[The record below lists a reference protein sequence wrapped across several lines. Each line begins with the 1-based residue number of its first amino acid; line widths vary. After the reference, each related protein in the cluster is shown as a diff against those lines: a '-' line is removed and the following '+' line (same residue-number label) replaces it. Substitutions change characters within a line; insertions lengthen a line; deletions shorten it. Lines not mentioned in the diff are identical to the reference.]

1 MRLPKF
7 LPQLLMPREEPFF
20 GLLRSS
26 TRNLHEVTVK
36 LLDLLEH
43 YEDVEAKAAEIK
55 RLEEV
60 GDHVIHQIMTN
71 LHRTFVTPF
80 DREDIAQLGE
90 RLDDVVDGAE
100 EVARTLVEYG
110 VKKPTER
117 AKELGRLLEQAGQ
130 VLEEAGEKLHWRGSK
145 LREILVHAV
154 ELNRLENEAD
164 QVTSKAVGELF
175 SQEKDP
181 IEVIKWREIY
191 GQLEA
196 ATDRCEDAAN
206 VLEAIVLKHA

>member
-1 MRLPKF
+1 MRLTNF
-7 LPQLLMPREEPFF
+7 LPQFLKPREEVFF
-20 GLLRSS
+20 GLLHSS
-26 TRNLHEVTVK
+26 TQNLHEVTIK
-36 LLDLLEH
+36 LQDLMEH

-60 GDHVIHQIMTN
+60 GDHVIHQIMTS
-71 LHRTFVTPF
+71 LHTTFVTPF
-80 DREDIAQLGE
+80 DREDIAMLAE
-90 RLDDVVDGAE
+90 RLDDVVDDVE
-100 EVARTLVEYG
+100 EAARLMVEYG
-110 VKKPTER
+110 IDKPTER
-117 AKELGRLLEQAGQ
+117 AKQLARIIEQAGA
-130 VLEEAGEKLHWRGSK
+130 VLELACEKLRWRGSK

-175 SQEKDP
+175 ANEKDP
-181 IEVIKWREIY
+181 IEIIKWREIY

>member
-1 MRLPKF
+1 
-7 LPQLLMPREEPFF
+7 MPREDRFF
-20 GLLRSS
+20 GLLRHS
-26 TRNLHEVTVK
+26 TRNLHEVTIK
-36 LLDLLEH
+36 LVDLLEH
-43 YEDVEAKAAEIK
+43 YEDVEAKVAEIK

-60 GDHVIHQIMTN
+60 GDHLIHQIMTN

-90 RLDDVVDGAE
+90 RLDDVVDDVE
-100 EVARTLVEYG
+100 EAARLFVEYG
-110 VKKPTER
+110 VKEPTER
-117 AKELGRLLEQAGQ
+117 ARELARLIEQAGA

-145 LREILVHAV
+145 LREILPHAV
-154 ELNRLENEAD
+154 ELNRLENMAD

-175 SQEKDP
+175 AHEKDP